1 MYTYYIGKNT
11 DWINKI
17 SHCLNCQVITFNNP
31 IKTILSIN
39 ERSKKDISPTYIF
52 IESYNKKR
60 DLQWLN
66 AIAQGNPKNT
76 YLLLLSEKIA
86 KEDIVDYLHAGTSEI
101 VNINT
106 TPEDLQTTLAFLPKI
121 KQHTTAHVQNNPRRF
136 KLPWWKRTFD
146 IFFSGTAIVCL
157 SPFLIVTALAIR
169 IESKGPIIYKSKR
182 VGSNYDI
189 FDFLKF
195 RSMYMDAEERKKE
208 LMKQNE
214 MKGLMFKM
222 ENDPRIIGSGA
233 DGSKH
238 GLGWFIRKTSLDE
251 FPQFWNV
258 LKGDMSLVGTRPPTV
273 DEWKQYEPYHRGRL
287 AVKPGLTGMWQVS
300 GRSDITDFE
309 EVVKLDME
317 YVKNWNIGM
326 DIKMLLKTVGV
337 VLKGSGSK

>member
-1 MYTYYIGKNT
+1 MYTYYIGENT

-31 IKTILSIN
+31 IKTILCIN
-39 ERSKKDISPTYIF
+39 EQSKKEISPTYIF
-52 IESYNKKR
+52 VESYNKKR

-66 AIAQGNPKNT
+66 AIAQSDLNNT

-106 TPEDLQTTLAFLPKI
+106 TTEDLQTTLAFLPKI

-146 IFFSGTAIVCL
+146 ILFSGTAIVCL

-195 RSMYMDAEERKKE
+195 RSMYTDADKHLKDFNALNQYQQEEE
-208 LMKQNE
+208 EPDIWGEDIDTDMNE
-214 MKGLMFKM
+214 EGDEEDEREVQLAERL
-222 ENDPRIIGSGA
+222 ENQY
-233 DGSKH
+233 H
-238 GLGWFIRKTSLDE
+238 GDV
-251 FPQFWNV
+251 Q
-258 LKGDMSLVGTRPPTV
+258 
-273 DEWKQYEPYHRGRL
+273 H
-287 AVKPGLTGMWQVS
+287 
-300 GRSDITDFE
+300 E
-309 EVVKLDME
+309 EVHD
-317 YVKNWNIGM
+317 
-326 DIKMLLKTVGV
+326 
-337 VLKGSGSK
+337 

>member
-17 SHCLNCQVITFNNP
+17 SHCLNNP

-195 RSMYMDAEERKKE
+195 RSMYMDADKRLKEFEALNQYREETQE
-208 LMKQNE
+208 QQAHTE
-214 MKGLMFKM
+214 
-222 ENDPRIIGSGA
+222 
-233 DGSKH
+233 
-238 GLGWFIRKTSLDE
+238 TS
-251 FPQFWNV
+251 
-258 LKGDMSLVGTRPPTV
+258 PT
-273 DEWKQYEPYHRGRL
+273 
-287 AVKPGLTGMWQVS
+287 S
-300 GRSDITDFE
+300 
-309 EVVKLDME
+309 
-317 YVKNWNIGM
+317 N
-326 DIKMLLKTVGV
+326 
-337 VLKGSGSK
+337 

>member
-1 MYTYYIGKNT
+1 MYTYYIGENT

-31 IKTILSIN
+31 IKTILCIN
-39 ERSKKDISPTYIF
+39 EQSKKDISPTYIF
-52 IESYNKKR
+52 VESYNKKR

-66 AIAQGNPKNT
+66 AIAQGDLKNT

-121 KQHTTAHVQNNPRRF
+121 KQHTTVHVQNNPRRF

-146 IFFSGTAIVCL
+146 ILFSGTAIICL

-195 RSMYMDAEERKKE
+195 VPCTWMRNKR
-208 LMKQNE
+208 
-214 MKGLMFKM
+214 
-222 ENDPRIIGSGA
+222 
-233 DGSKH
+233 
-238 GLGWFIRKTSLDE
+238 
-251 FPQFWNV
+251 
-258 LKGDMSLVGTRPPTV
+258 
-273 DEWKQYEPYHRGRL
+273 
-287 AVKPGLTGMWQVS
+287 
-300 GRSDITDFE
+300 
-309 EVVKLDME
+309 
-317 YVKNWNIGM
+317 
-326 DIKMLLKTVGV
+326 
-337 VLKGSGSK
+337 

>member
-1 MYTYYIGKNT
+1 MYAYYIGENT
-11 DWINKI
+11 DWINRI
-17 SHCLNCQVITFNNP
+17 SHCLECQVITFNNP
-31 IKTILSIN
+31 IKTILCIN
-39 ERSKKDISPTYIF
+39 EQSKKDISPTYIF

-66 AIAQGNPKNT
+66 AIAQGDLKNT

-121 KQHTTAHVQNNPRRF
+121 KRHSTVHVQNNPRRF

-146 IFFSGTAIVCL
+146 ILFSGTAIICL

-195 RSMYMDAEERKKE
+195 RSMYVDADKRLKEFEALNQYREETQDQQAHTETSPTSIKPARLFSWPMNFIDRKQLLKNRR
-208 LMKQNE
+208 KQ
-214 MKGLMFKM
+214 
-222 ENDPRIIGSGA
+222 
-233 DGSKH
+233 
-238 GLGWFIRKTSLDE
+238 
-251 FPQFWNV
+251 Q
-258 LKGDMSLVGTRPPTV
+258 
-273 DEWKQYEPYHRGRL
+273 
-287 AVKPGLTGMWQVS
+287 
-300 GRSDITDFE
+300 
-309 EVVKLDME
+309 
-317 YVKNWNIGM
+317 
-326 DIKMLLKTVGV
+326 KMLSSNSRTIPELPKSDV
-337 VLKGSGSK
+337 SS